1 MRQRTNLFNVS
12 MLAAGLAATVALGAC
27 KKSNEYASTDTT
39 NMKVDSA
46 AGHMDTA
53 AGALPSDSGTPMG
66 KWADASV
73 LGFVTV
79 ANRGE
84 LNLAKLGQQMAT
96 NPAVKE
102 FAKMLV
108 TDHQKMLTGVSQ
120 LSSKLATSADT
131 TAGDAMD
138 LMHHDSDEITDLN
151 GKTKGADWDKEFIN
165 QVIDGH
171 QKILGELQD
180 AAKNSPSA
188 SVRGVLEQQSGI
200 FQQHLTKAQDIKA
213 NVLKD

>member
-1 MRQRTNLFNVS
+1 MITG
-12 MLAAGLAATVALGAC
+12 ALAATVALGAC
-27 KKSNEYASTDTT
+27 KKGNEYASSDTS
-39 NMKVDSA
+39 NMRVDSA
-46 AGHMDTA
+46 AGRTDTA
-53 AGALPSDSGTPMG
+53 AGTALPTDSGTPMG

-73 LGFVTV
+73 LGYVTV

-84 LNLAKLGQQMAT
+84 LNLAKLGQKMAT
-96 NPAVKE
+96 NPAVRE

-108 TDHQKMLTGVSQ
+108 TDHQKMLSGSSQ

-131 TAGDAMD
+131 SAGDAMD

-151 GKTKGADWDKEFIN
+151 GKTKGADWDKEFIE
-165 QVIDGH
+165 QVIQGH

-188 SVRGVLEQQSGI
+188 SVRGVLEQQSGT